1 MEPEGL
7 GIAEGEPEV
16 VPEPV
21 PLAVAPVPL
30 AVAVA
35 VALALDVQEG
45 CCSHSPSL
53 VQNQQGAHDAFELQI
68 PVQVSVA
75 VWQA

>member
-16 VPEPV
+16 VPE
-21 PLAVAPVPL
+21 PVPL